1 MDKKL
6 HVSRLLKIILVAFII
21 LGIVAILAGFLTGH
35 VDRSWA
41 NLLLNNFYFLSLA
54 LGALFWMAIQS
65 ISQSG
70 WSAGFVRVPQAMVSY
85 LLLAFALWVILFFGL
100 HDLFHWMGEE
110 AVHDAVLVHK
120 QPYLNVTFLAVRLVV
135 FFVLWILLASRI
147 RSLSL
152 KEDKFGGLTYFN
164 KIEFNSKVFIFVLG
178 ISFIFFPLDWLMSL
192 EPHWYST
199 LFSIKYFISA
209 FYHGSAIIV
218 AIVIILNKLGYFP
231 FLNKGHLHDFSKYI
245 FMLSIMWG
253 YMWYVQYLLIWYG
266 NIPEETVYYLL
277 RRQEGF
283 KILFILEIIV
293 NWLFPFLF
301 LMWNRLAKNTT
312 ALLITVGV
320 LIVGQ
325 WIEVYNAVFPGIV
338 HHAYIG
344 FLEIGSFV
352 GFAALFIL
360 ITIQSLSKHPL
371 VPKNH
376 PYLEECLNEEDE

>member
-6 HVSRLLKIILVAFII
+6 HVSKLLKIILGTFII
-21 LGIVAILAGFLTGH
+21 LGIVAVLAGFLTGH
-35 VDRSWA
+35 ADRSWA
-41 NLLLNNFYFLSLA
+41 NLLLNNFYFLSVA

-100 HDLFHWMGEE
+100 HDLFHWMGKE

-120 QPYLNVTFLAVRLVV
+120 QPYLNVTFLAIRLVV
-135 FFVLWILLASRI
+135 FFTLWILLAFRI

-164 KIEFNSKVFIFVLG
+164 KIEFNSKVFIFILG

-266 NIPEETVYYLL
+266 NIPEETAYYLL
-277 RRQEGF
+277 RRQDGF
-283 KILFILEIIV
+283 KLLFVLEIIV

-325 WIEVYNAVFPGIV
+325 WIEVYNAVFPAIV

-352 GFAALFIL
+352 GFAALFVL
-360 ITIQSLSKHPL
+360 ITLQSLSKHPL